1 MMPYLT
7 MKEACELA
15 HVSRRTIGR
24 WITAKRIHFVTTG
37 RSIRIDAA
45 SLREFLARRANTQ
58 SKCSI
63 SINVNISIDLKS
75 LRSAF
80 TLLKEALQS

>member
-7 MKEACELA
+7 IKEAGELA
-15 HVSRRTIGR
+15 HVSHRTIGR
-24 WITAKRIHFVTTG
+24 WMTARRIHFITTG
-37 RSIRIDAA
+37 RNIRINAA
-45 SLREFLARRANTQ
+45 SLREYLTHRMPSQ

-63 SINVNISIDLKS
+63 NINVNISIDLKS

-80 TLLKEALQS
+80 TLLKGALQS

>member
-7 MKEACELA
+7 IKEACELA

-24 WITAKRIHFVTTG
+24 WMTAQRIHFVTTG
-37 RSIRIDAA
+37 RGIRIDAD
-45 SLREFLARRANTQ
+45 SLREFLARRATPR

-80 TLLKEALQS
+80 TQLKEALQS

>member
-7 MKEACELA
+7 IKEACELA

-24 WITAKRIHFVTTG
+24 WRTARRIHFVTTSRG
-37 RSIRIDAA
+37 IRIDAV
-45 SLREFLARRANTQ
+45 SLREYLANRVNPW

-80 TLLKEALQS
+80 NLLKEALQS